1 METHGKP
8 IEIRWGEFKLGT
20 SFFIPGVDQ
29 SKLAR
34 DVRRE
39 TTRLR
44 IPVIIR
50 KVVERDVLGIRVWRT
65 L

>member
-8 IEIRWGEFKLGT
+8 LDIKWGEFKLGT

-29 SKLAR
+29 GKLVK

-39 TTRLR
+39 TNQLR

-50 KVVERDVLGIRVWRT
+50 RVVERNVLGIRVWRT